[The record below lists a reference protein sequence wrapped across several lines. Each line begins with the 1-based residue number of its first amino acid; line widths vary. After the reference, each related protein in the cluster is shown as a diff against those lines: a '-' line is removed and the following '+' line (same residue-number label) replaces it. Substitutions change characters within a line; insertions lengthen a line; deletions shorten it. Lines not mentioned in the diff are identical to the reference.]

1 MASVNNYLKKLLY
14 QYDCIVVPELGA
26 FLTHYQSA
34 VYTETS
40 GLYLPPRKRV
50 AFNEALRFDDGILAN
65 YIMLHEP
72 VTREGAQRLISSFV
86 SDLRMQVET
95 TGRFELEGIGTF
107 TQNEESRLQFSPG
120 LRQNFFGESY
130 GMSAIPAQL
139 VNQQVLPEPV
149 LEAVPVSTLNAPT
162 TGVGPVLIQE
172 DDTVFTPY
180 RPARTY
186 WRVAAAA
193 LLIGSLGAV
202 SYFSVIKPGQPFQSS
217 LDPANLLRIPVSSF
231 IASAD
236 SRKSPKSEAVQE
248 ATPLPVVENPITTP
262 NLPVDT
268 AAIAPVS
275 SKPEEVAVGI
285 AEPVAAPVAVK
296 KAEFRVAKAKLRKR
310 RVKPVVMRAYTGP
323 HFTVI
328 AGVFS
333 SRRNAL
339 SLTRQ
344 LQKAGYTDAFII
356 LPQRGQKGRYKVAA
370 VGSATREELA
380 DKVSAIKELTG
391 AEPWIMDN

>member
-1 MASVNNYLKKLLY
+1 MAFVNNYLKKLLY

-72 VTREGAQRLISSFV
+72 VTREGAQRLIGSFV
-86 SDLRMQVET
+86 SDLRQQVET

-107 TQNEESRLQFSPG
+107 TRNEESRLQFSPG

-139 VNQQVLPEPV
+139 VNQEVLPEPAF
-149 LEAVPVSTLNAPT
+149 EAVPVLTL
-162 TGVGPVLIQE
+162 GVGPVLVRE
-172 DDTVFTPY
+172 DDTVYIPY
-180 RPARTY
+180 QPARTY
-186 WRVAAAA
+186 WRVAAVA

-217 LDPANLLRIPVSSF
+217 LDPASLLQIPVSSF
-231 IASAD
+231 FASTD
-236 SRKSPKSEAVQE
+236 NNKPSKPEVVQE
-248 ATPLPVVENPITTP
+248 VTPLPADALPTATTGIPVEPAV
-262 NLPVDT
+262 L
-268 AAIAPVS
+268 
-275 SKPEEVAVGI
+275 KPEETTAG
-285 AEPVAAPVAVK
+285 PVVAPVAIK
-296 KAEFRVAKAKLRKR
+296 KAESRVAKAKVRKR
-310 RVKPVVMRAYTGP
+310 TITPVVKRAYTGP

-328 AGVFS
+328 AGVFLS
-333 SRRNAL
+333 KRNAL
-339 SLTRQ
+339 SLTSQ
-344 LQKAGYTDAFII
+344 LQKAGYTDAFVI
-356 LPQRGQKGRYKVAA
+356 LPERGQKEMYKVAA
-370 VGSATREELA
+370 VGSASREELV
-380 DKVSAIKELTG
+380 DKVSALRDLTG
-391 AEPWIMDN
+391 AEPWILDN

>member
-34 VYTETS
+34 VFTETS

-86 SDLRMQVET
+86 SDLRNQVET

-139 VNQQVLPEPV
+139 VNRQVLPEPA
-149 LEAVPVSTLNAPT
+149 LEAIPVPALNAPT
-162 TGVGPVLIQE
+162 MGVGPLLVRE

-180 RPARTY
+180 RPSRTY

-231 IASAD
+231 YATTDTSNEPMKPEAIQEVTPQPID
-236 SRKSPKSEAVQE
+236 ETPIVTPEIPVEAVAVE
-248 ATPLPVVENPITTP
+248 PAPL
-262 NLPVDT
+262 
-268 AAIAPVS
+268 
-275 SKPEEVAVGI
+275 KPAEVI

-296 KAEFRVAKAKLRKR
+296 KVASRAARAKLRR
-310 RVKPVVMRAYTGP
+310 RHVAPVVAPAYTGP

-328 AGVFS
+328 AGVFLS
-333 SRRNAL
+333 KRNAL
-339 SLTRQ
+339 SLTNQ
-344 LQKAGYTDAFII
+344 LQKSGYTDAFVIM
-356 LPQRGQKGRYKVAA
+356 PGRGQKGRYKVAA
-370 VGSATREELA
+370 VGSANREELLE
-380 DKVSAIKELTG
+380 KVSAIKELTG
-391 AEPWIMDN
+391 AEPWILEN

>member
-1 MASVNNYLKKLLY
+1 MASLNNYLKKLLY

-86 SDLRMQVET
+86 SDLRKQVET
-95 TGRFELEGIGTF
+95 AGRFELEGIGTF
-107 TQNEESRLQFSPG
+107 TQNEENRLQFSPG

-139 VNQQVLPEPV
+139 VNQKVMAETV
-149 LEAVPVSTLNAPT
+149 LEAVPVVPSPAL
-162 TGVGPVLIQE
+162 GVGPVLVRE
-172 DDTVFTPY
+172 NDTVFTPY

-231 IASAD
+231 FASTD
-236 SRKSPKSEAVQE
+236 SNEPPKPEAIQV
-248 ATPLPVVENPITTP
+248 ATPLPIDETPIATPETPVE
-262 NLPVDT
+262 PV
-268 AAIAPVS
+268 AVEPAPP
-275 SKPEEVAVGI
+275 KPEEVI

-296 KAEFRVAKAKLRKR
+296 KAASRVAKAKFR
-310 RVKPVVMRAYTGP
+310 RRHVAPVVEPAYTGP

-328 AGVFS
+328 AGVFLS
-333 SRRNAL
+333 KRNAL
-339 SLTRQ
+339 SLTNQ
-344 LQKAGYTDAFII
+344 LQKAGYTDAFVI
-356 LPQRGQKGRYKVAA
+356 LPGRGQKEMYKVAA
-370 VGSATREELA
+370 VGSASREELIE
-380 DKVSAIKELTG
+380 KVSAIRVLTG
-391 AEPWIMDN
+391 AEPWILDN

>member
-86 SDLRMQVET
+86 SDLQKQVET

-139 VNQQVLPEPV
+139 VNQQVVPQPA
-149 LEAVPVSTLNAPT
+149 LEAVPVPALNVPNL
-162 TGVGPVLIQE
+162 GIGPIFIQE

-180 RPARTY
+180 QPARTY
-186 WRVAAAA
+186 WRIAAAA

-231 IASAD
+231 FASTD
-236 SRKSPKSEAVQE
+236 SREPAKPAAVQ
-248 ATPLPVVENPITTP
+248 AVTQLPVDKTP
-262 NLPVDT
+262 TAPPTDLPVDT
-268 AAIAPVS
+268 AVVDPVS
-275 SKPEEVAVGI
+275 IKPEAVAVVI
-285 AEPVAAPVAVK
+285 AEPVAVK
-296 KAEFRVAKAKLRKR
+296 KAEPSATKVKLRKR
-310 RVKPVVMRAYTGP
+310 RVKHVVMHAYTGP

-333 SRRNAL
+333 SKRNAL
-339 SLTRQ
+339 SLKNQ
-344 LQKAGYTDAFII
+344 LHKAGYTDAFVIM
-356 LPQRGQKGRYKVAA
+356 PVRGQRVMYKVAA
-370 VGSATREELA
+370 VGSANREEVV

-391 AEPWIMDN
+391 AEPWILNN